1 MAHEFTRQDN
11 ALLHRTPAW
20 HGLRV
25 VVQNAQ
31 NPMEALKT
39 TGLEWNVEQW
49 PLHATNSE
57 SRLMIDDQRNVR
69 MPSTSTP
76 P

>member
-11 ALLHRTPAW
+11 AVLHRTSAW
-20 HGLRV
+20 HGLGV

-49 PLHATNSE
+49 PLHATNRE

-76 P
+76 Q

>member
-1 MAHEFTRQDN
+1 MAHEFTQQDN
-11 ALLHRTPAW
+11 AVLHRTPAW

-25 VVQNAQ
+25 VVQNAH

-39 TGLEWNVEQW
+39 AGLEWNVERW
-49 PLHATNSE
+49 PLLANNSE
-57 SRLMIDDQRNVR
+57 TRLMIDDQRNVR

-76 P
+76 